1 MEQVYDAVV
10 IGSGM
15 GGLAAGCSLAHSGLS
30 VLMLEQHNI
39 PGGVTTSF
47 KRGRFEFE
55 ISVQCILEYG
65 SKQKKGPIRK
75 FLADDLRIDIDFP
88 LMDEGRFCTLT
99 DNDEQFVL
107 PLQKEKLIAF
117 IEQRVPGSEPSVRA
131 YLDFCDEML
140 AAIDYINEMD
150 AKIKPVE
157 LIMKHRSIVAASGLT
172 VREVTDRFRIPAK
185 ALEYL
190 DVYWTFIGLPMEV
203 LSFPIYGTV
212 VSGMSTTPVYTP
224 RKTTFEISAKMAQRF
239 IEMGGHLSLNTRA
252 DKILVDKGRVTGVVT
267 NRGETVQ
274 TQHVYANALPHNVF
288 NHMIYPKSEIPENA
302 LKALGMRVAGTSFLS
317 MYMGLDRSAEELGL
331 KHYMYYFAKN
341 GNISAMYDGIG
352 ELTPNDCFAGM
363 CPNPLI
369 ADASPQGTCILHLET
384 LYRSEPWGQLSDKDY
399 FKKKHELAGDL
410 IDRASKALHVP
421 IRPHIEEIEV
431 AAPQTFARYTGSF
444 MGNVY
449 GYDHRVFDSVV
460 IKAMMQK
467 KERFVEG
474 LSIVGNAGLLVAG
487 FPSSILSG
495 RLATIE
501 QIAHH
506 NAGRREAHV

>member
-1 MEQVYDAVV
+1 MDQEYDAVV

-15 GGLAAGCSLAHSGLS
+15 GGLAAGCNLARSGLR
-30 VLMLEQHNI
+30 VLLLEQHNI

-65 SKQKKGPIRK
+65 SKEDRGPIYK
-75 FLADDLRIDIDFP
+75 FLVDDLGIDIDFP
-88 LMDEGRFCTLT
+88 VMDEGRLCVIE
-99 DNDEQFVL
+99 DEDAQYVL

-140 AAIDYINEMD
+140 AAINYINDVD
-150 AKIKPVE
+150 AAIKPVE
-157 LIMKHRSIVAASGLT
+157 LIMKHRGIVAAAGLT
-172 VREVTDRFRIPAK
+172 VKEVTDRFAIPQK
-185 ALEYL
+185 ALDYL

-212 VSGMSTTPVYTP
+212 ISGMSTTPVYTP
-224 RKTTFEISAKMAQRF
+224 KKTTYEISARMAERF
-239 IEMGGHLSLNTRA
+239 TEMGGHLLLNTRA
-252 DKILVDKGRVTGVVT
+252 DKILVENGCVVGIVT
-267 NRGETVQ
+267 NRGETIK
-274 TQHVYANALPHNVF
+274 THHVYANTLPHNVF
-288 NHMIYPKSEIPENA
+288 GKMIYPHSEIPEKA
-302 LKALGMRVAGTSFLS
+302 LKALNMRTTGTSFLS
-317 MYMGLDRSAEELGL
+317 MYMGLNRSAEELGL
-331 KHYMYYFAKN
+331 NHYMYYFAKN
-341 GNISAMYDGIG
+341 GGIADMYNGIG
-352 ELTPNDCFAGM
+352 ALSPNDCFAGM

-369 ADASPQGTCILHLET
+369 PDASPEGTSILHLET
-384 LYRSEPWGQLSDKDY
+384 LYRAEPWGKLSDKDY
-399 FKKKHELAGDL
+399 FRKKHEAAGDL
-410 IDRASKALHVP
+410 IDRASDALGFP
-421 IRPHIEEIEV
+421 IRKYIEEIEV
-431 AAPQTFARYTGSF
+431 AAPQTFARYIGSY

-467 KERFVEG
+467 KEQFIKG

-501 QIAHH
+501 QIEHQSA
-506 NAGRREAHV
+506 